1 MIDKIINWYTQ
12 KKLEWL
18 ERKIKATKEKRN
30 KKFENEIITATAIA
44 WNNLKKYEQS
54 LETKSDTVA
63 LITTKDGRKILVHEN
78 HLMFNEKDNA

>member
-1 MIDKIINWYTQ
+1 M
-12 KKLEWL
+12 
-18 ERKIKATKEKRN
+18 
-30 KKFENEIITATAIA
+30 TATAIA